1 MPRSATSGRVDRWGT
16 RPRTG
21 CTKASERVE
30 DSGTHFTFNINM
42 PNLVSKRKA
51 GAEGITSSG
60 LGHLAGLTNNTDPK
74 WWRDPCLRKLHFSE
88 LIAA

>member
-1 MPRSATSGRVDRWGT
+1 MPDFA
-16 RPRTG
+16 
-21 CTKASERVE
+21 
-30 DSGTHFTFNINM
+30 
-42 PNLVSKRKA
+42 SKRKA
-51 GAEGITSSG
+51 GAEGISSSG